1 MADNVNKLI
10 QDTKQAINNET
21 ISCVY
26 NKLEAEEMWF
36 TTKQDPTFTEPSGYY
51 NLDEYGYLTEK
62 GVSQVCKDV
71 HRYIGDGAV
80 DICGAVDLWLQDSL
94 AECKV
99 DYKTNLVTQF
109 KPKQVVDQINAF
121 KANLTESFSDAEV
134 NNIVTTIKQV
144 VTSHL
149 TKDGPFS
156 FGVTPVLTKDIKDTI
171 LTLKYT
177 LLDSNPNLSLLLDVV
192 DDIKVDL
199 TEQLTRGTSRI
210 DRIDAYLDRDS
221 LNVLYIIIQVF
232 EGKSPVEVE
241 GNSEILES
249 KKQESEFAN
258 EDLLNGDIDIIFEN
272 KEIVKEA
279 KLVKDIEKFGEET
292 EYIDKKGNTL
302 NVGDLI
308 YLPHKGY
315 HLLRY
320 SDNGG
325 YYLYRP
331 SLGFRQGPT
340 TSKNGEL
347 IYKYNEIADKPLS
360 NPYLEENKLTKNT
373 TNKKIKTCNIK
384 TESVKSRLNEENTQS
399 SKLITD
405 IMQSQDFDAES
416 NQGKIVLRT
425 SKLFT
430 TLSSAGYDVQVSIDN
445 GESQCNIILGNTGGS
460 ILIRITNNGDK
471 LTPYSNGNYELTD
484 DVIELLD
491 KIVNIV
497 KSI

>member
-51 NLDEYGYLTEK
+51 NLDEYGYLTQK

-71 HRYIGDGAV
+71 HRYIGDGAI

-232 EGKSPVEVE
+232 EGKAPVEVE
-241 GNSEILES
+241 GNSEIIES
-249 KKQESEFAN
+249 
-258 EDLLNGDIDIIFEN
+258 G
-272 KEIVKEA
+272 
-279 KLVKDIEKFGEET
+279 
-292 EYIDKKGNTL
+292 
-302 NVGDLI
+302 
-308 YLPHKGY
+308 
-315 HLLRY
+315 
-320 SDNGG
+320 
-325 YYLYRP
+325 
-331 SLGFRQGPT
+331 
-340 TSKNGEL
+340 
-347 IYKYNEIADKPLS
+347 
-360 NPYLEENKLTKNT
+360 
-373 TNKKIKTCNIK
+373 KI
-384 TESVKSRLNEENTQS
+384 TESVKSRLNEQNTQS

-445 GESQCNIILGNTGGS
+445 GESQSNIILGNTGGS